1 MDNEFFINLLPLVN
15 DKLQFQS
22 VQDYAK
28 GRIDILLQQLST
40 ERDMNNVVRIQG
52 AIAELR
58 RFSTLREE
66 VIKGSG
72 KWAYSKAY
80 SVLLKSLL
88 VTGIGQKS
96 L

>member
-80 SVLLKSLL
+80 LVLLKSLL

>member
-1 MDNEFFINLLPLVN
+1 MNINFYRELLPLVN
-15 DKLQFQS
+15 DKHQFKA

-40 ERDMNNVVRIQG
+40 ERDMTNVVKMQG

-66 VIKGSG
+66 VIKGAE
-72 KWAYSKAY
+72 K
-80 SVLLKSLL
+80 
-88 VTGIGQKS
+88 
-96 L
+96 

>member
-1 MDNEFFINLLPLVN
+1 MDNEFFISLLPLVN

-28 GRIDILLQQLST
+28 GRIDILLRQLST

-58 RFSTLREE
+58 RLDTLREE

-72 KWAYSKAY
+72 K
-80 SVLLKSLL
+80 
-88 VTGIGQKS
+88 
-96 L
+96 

>member
-1 MDNEFFINLLPLVN
+1 MDNEFFISLLPLVN

-22 VQDYAK
+22 VQDYAN

-40 ERDMNNVVRIQG
+40 ERDMNNVVRMQG

-80 SVLLKSLL
+80 LVLLKSLL

>member
-40 ERDMNNVVRIQG
+40 ERDMNNVVRMQG

-72 KWAYSKAY
+72 K
-80 SVLLKSLL
+80 
-88 VTGIGQKS
+88 
-96 L
+96 

>member
-1 MDNEFFINLLPLVN
+1 MDNEFFISLLPLVN

-40 ERDMNNVVRIQG
+40 ERDMNNVVRMQG

-72 KWAYSKAY
+72 K
-80 SVLLKSLL
+80 
-88 VTGIGQKS
+88 
-96 L
+96 

>member
-1 MDNEFFINLLPLVN
+1 MDNEFFISLLPLVN

-28 GRIDILLQQLST
+28 GRIDILLRQLST
-40 ERDMNNVVRIQG
+40 ERDMNNVVRMQG

-58 RFSTLREE
+58 RFDTLREE

-72 KWAYSKAY
+72 K
-80 SVLLKSLL
+80 
-88 VTGIGQKS
+88 
-96 L
+96 

>member
-1 MDNEFFINLLPLVN
+1 MDNEFFISLLPLVN

-22 VQDYAK
+22 VQDYAN

-40 ERDMNNVVRIQG
+40 ERDMNNVVKIQG

-72 KWAYSKAY
+72 K
-80 SVLLKSLL
+80 
-88 VTGIGQKS
+88 
-96 L
+96 

>member
-72 KWAYSKAY
+72 KW
-80 SVLLKSLL
+80 
-88 VTGIGQKS
+88 I
-96 L
+96 

>member
-1 MDNEFFINLLPLVN
+1 MDNEFFISLLPLVN

-72 KWAYSKAY
+72 K
-80 SVLLKSLL
+80 
-88 VTGIGQKS
+88 
-96 L
+96 

>member
-1 MDNEFFINLLPLVN
+1 MDNEFFISLLPLVN

-22 VQDYAK
+22 VQDYAN

-40 ERDMNNVVRIQG
+40 ERDMNNVVRMQG

-72 KWAYSKAY
+72 K
-80 SVLLKSLL
+80 
-88 VTGIGQKS
+88 
-96 L
+96 

>member
-72 KWAYSKAY
+72 K
-80 SVLLKSLL
+80 
-88 VTGIGQKS
+88 
-96 L
+96 

>member
-15 DKLQFQS
+15 DKLQLQS

-72 KWAYSKAY
+72 K
-80 SVLLKSLL
+80 
-88 VTGIGQKS
+88 
-96 L
+96 

>member
-1 MDNEFFINLLPLVN
+1 MDNEFFISLLPLVN

-22 VQDYAK
+22 VQDYAN
-28 GRIDILLQQLST
+28 GRIDILLRQLST

-58 RFSTLREE
+58 RFDTLREE

-72 KWAYSKAY
+72 K
-80 SVLLKSLL
+80 
-88 VTGIGQKS
+88 
-96 L
+96 

>member
-1 MDNEFFINLLPLVN
+1 MDNEFFISLLPLVN

-28 GRIDILLQQLST
+28 GRIDILLRQLST

-58 RFSTLREE
+58 RFDTLREE

-72 KWAYSKAY
+72 K
-80 SVLLKSLL
+80 
-88 VTGIGQKS
+88 
-96 L
+96 